1 MLSRRHSSGFTL
13 IEIMLVLVIMGLVAG
28 YVVVNAFGNDPQDKL
43 KNEALRFHAV
53 ATLASDFAVLNQIE
67 FGLVI
72 DDQRN
77 SYKFVFLDDNDK
89 WVDVPDNPAFVEREI
104 PEEIQIQLLLDG
116 FEWESEET
124 LFSSESLFSEAL
136 SVSTDSVQ
144 IGNKEDM
151 PPPPPQ
157 VMFLSSGDLTEFTL
171 RFRFF
176 DLQISDAEFTVSSK
190 GYLPLINDIAL
201 LEAAS

>member
-13 IEIMLVLVIMGLVAG
+13 IEIMLVLVIMGLVAS

-104 PEEIQIQLLLDG
+104 PEEMQIQLLLDG

-144 IGNKEDM
+144 IGNEEDM

>member
-1 MLSRRHSSGFTL
+1 MLSRQHSSGFTL
-13 IEIMLVLVIMGLVAG
+13 IEIMLVLVIMGLVAS

-104 PEEIQIQLLLDG
+104 PEEMQIQLLLDG

-144 IGNKEDM
+144 IGNEEDM

>member
-1 MLSRRHSSGFTL
+1 MPSRQRSYGFTL

-43 KNEALRFHAV
+43 KSEAQRFHAV
-53 ATLASDFAVLNQIE
+53 ATLASDFAVLNQME

-72 DDQRN
+72 DDKRN
-77 SYKFVFLDDNDK
+77 SYKFVFLDDNDE
-89 WVDVPDNPAFVEREI
+89 WVDVPENQAFVEREL
-104 PEEIQIQLLLDG
+104 PEEMVMTLVLDG
-116 FEWESEET
+116 FEWASE
-124 LFSSESLFSEAL
+124 ESLFSSGSLFDEQL
-136 SVSTDSVQ
+136 SVANDSVQ
-144 IGNKEDM
+144 IGNEEDM

-171 RFRFF
+171 QFAFF
-176 DLQISDAEFTVSSK
+176 DPVISDAQFTVSSK

-201 LEAAS
+201 LEDAS

>member
-124 LFSSESLFSEAL
+124 LFSNESLFSEAL

-144 IGNKEDM
+144 IGNEEDM

>member
-1 MLSRRHSSGFTL
+1 MLSRQHSSGFTL
-13 IEIMLVLVIMGLVAG
+13 IEIMLVLVIMGLVAS

-104 PEEIQIQLLLDG
+104 PEEMQIQLLLDG

-144 IGNKEDM
+144 IGNEEDM

-190 GYLPLINDIAL
+190 GYLPLINNIAL

>member
-1 MLSRRHSSGFTL
+1 
-13 IEIMLVLVIMGLVAG
+13 
-28 YVVVNAFGNDPQDKL
+28 
-43 KNEALRFHAV
+43 
-53 ATLASDFAVLNQIE
+53 
-67 FGLVI
+67 
-72 DDQRN
+72 
-77 SYKFVFLDDNDK
+77 
-89 WVDVPDNPAFVEREI
+89 
-104 PEEIQIQLLLDG
+104 
-116 FEWESEET
+116 
-124 LFSSESLFSEAL
+124 
-136 SVSTDSVQ
+136 
-144 IGNKEDM
+144 M

>member
-1 MLSRRHSSGFTL
+1 MLSRQHSSGFTL

-104 PEEIQIQLLLDG
+104 PEEMQIQLLLDG

-144 IGNKEDM
+144 IGNEEDM

>member
-104 PEEIQIQLLLDG
+104 PEEMQIQLLLDG

-144 IGNKEDM
+144 IGNEEKWRRYE
-151 PPPPPQ
+151 
-157 VMFLSSGDLTEFTL
+157 S
-171 RFRFF
+171 
-176 DLQISDAEFTVSSK
+176 
-190 GYLPLINDIAL
+190 
-201 LEAAS
+201 